1 MKILVTGGAGFI
13 GSNFIRFTLSKYPEY
28 KIVNLDKLT
37 YAGNLDN
44 LKDVASNRNYKF
56 IKGDIC
62 DKNVVENVMKDCD
75 AIVHFAAETHVDR
88 SIVDAG
94 SFVLTDVFG
103 SYRLLEA
110 AKKTGVERFIHISTD
125 EIYGSIENGAF
136 KETDKLEPRN
146 PYSAS
151 KAGAEMLAKSYFI
164 THGLPVIITR
174 SSNNYGPY
182 QHPEKFIPL
191 FIINALKNK
200 HLPLYGDGGNVRDWL
215 YVIDN
220 CEAIDVAL
228 HDGKDGETYNIGGGN
243 ERANIDVAKAILG
256 FLGKPES
263 LINFIEDRKGH
274 DRRYALDSNKVRKLG
289 WKPKSNFEEKLE
301 DTVNWYK
308 KNESW
313 WKKLTL

>member
-56 IKGDIC
+56 IKGDVC
-62 DKNVVENVMKDCD
+62 DKNVVEKVMKDCD

-164 THGLPVIITR
+164 THELPVIITR